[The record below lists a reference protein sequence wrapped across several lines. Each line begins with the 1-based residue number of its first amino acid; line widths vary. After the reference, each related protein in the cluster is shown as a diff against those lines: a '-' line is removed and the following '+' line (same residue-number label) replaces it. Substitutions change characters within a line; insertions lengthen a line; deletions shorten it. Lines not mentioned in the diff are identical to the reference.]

1 MSYQELK
8 AEAGNL
14 SHRERRE
21 LIGHLLSVGRQRKA
35 AYWDSVEAK
44 IADNDPAHWVQGA
57 DLDDALRLNEKAE

>member
-8 AEAGNL
+8 VEAANL
-14 SHRERRE
+14 SDRERRE

-35 AYWDSVEAK
+35 DYWDSMEAK
-44 IADNDPAHWVQGA
+44 IADTDPAHWVQGT